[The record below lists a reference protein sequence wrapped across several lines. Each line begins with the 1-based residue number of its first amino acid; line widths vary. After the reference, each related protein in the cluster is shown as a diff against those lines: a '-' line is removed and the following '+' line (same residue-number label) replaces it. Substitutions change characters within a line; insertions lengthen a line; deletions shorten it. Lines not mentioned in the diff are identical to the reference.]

1 MRQLR
6 FVKQGDDPDHA
17 ILETADA
24 GEQFLLLVDTALR
37 DAFRSDLPRLH
48 ASAPE
53 PAARISPRDIQM
65 RVRAG
70 ESPRELAEQ
79 NEITLERVMRFAAPV
94 IAERTRIAD
103 EARRGRARRTTTDG
117 QAVVFGDAV
126 DERFGAHGI
135 DPAAVRWDARRR
147 DDGQWIVSASWLGGE
162 AERVAEWSFQLG
174 SRSLAPLDD
183 TAADLLSDRPIHPV
197 SPPPLAPGV
206 LAFPAMPDALTG
218 PLTVVDDVFDQE
230 AGTDADYHA
239 PPLPLRLPEQPAK
252 SPPPATPS
260 SAGGPPRHGGTA
272 PMPRVTNL
280 GVAHR
285 EDETEDQRAERA
297 RIPSWD
303 DIMLGVR
310 RKGD

>member
-37 DAFRSDLPRLH
+37 EAFRSDLPRLH

-70 ESPRELAEQ
+70 ESPRELAEA

-94 IAERTRIAD
+94 LAERTRIAD
-103 EARRGRARRTTTDG
+103 EARRGRARRSTTEG
-117 QAVVFGDAV
+117 QTVDFGDAV
-126 DERFGAHGI
+126 DERFRAHGI

-147 DDGQWIVSASWLGGE
+147 EDGHWIVSAGWLGGD

-174 SRSLAPLDD
+174 PRSLAPLDD

-197 SPPPLAPGV
+197 TPAPLAPVV
-206 LAFPAMPDALTG
+206 LAFPTMPDAPTG
-218 PLTVVDDVFDQE
+218 PLTGARTAGDEVFDQE
-230 AGTDADYHA
+230 AHSEADGEASSDAGYHA
-239 PPLPLRLPEQPAK
+239 PPLPLRLPDH
-252 SPPPATPS
+252 
-260 SAGGPPRHGGTA
+260 GDGGTA
-272 PMPRVTNL
+272 PMPRLTNL

-285 EDETEDQRAERA
+285 DDETDDRRSERA